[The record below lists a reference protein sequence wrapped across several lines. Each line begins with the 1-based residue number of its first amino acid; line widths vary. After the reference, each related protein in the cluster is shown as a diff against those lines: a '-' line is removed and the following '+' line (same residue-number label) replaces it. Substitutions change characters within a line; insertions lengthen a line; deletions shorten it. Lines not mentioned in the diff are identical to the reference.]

1 MFVFFVIRKG
11 LVLICW
17 QILLQIVFL
26 FVAVICGRLAKS
38 LKVEELRPV
47 WMMPGESEN
56 LKNKILNK
64 FSMPY
69 IQA

>member
-1 MFVFFVIRKG
+1 MCFFVIRKG

-17 QILLQIVFL
+17 QILLQIVFS
-26 FVAVICGRLAKS
+26 FVAVICGGLAKS